1 MSDLY
6 HGGMLWSL
14 YILEGADGSYYT
26 GISNDLESRVKA
38 HNEGLGAKYTRGRGP
53 VTLLA
58 SKSFQN
64 RSEASKAEA
73 FVKKLPKSNKL
84 GFFK

>member
-1 MSDLY
+1 MKVWGLN
-6 HGGMLWSL
+6 
-14 YILEGADGSYYT
+14 I
-26 GISNDLESRVKA
+26 RVA
-38 HNEGLGAKYTRGRGP
+38 VGP

-58 SKSFQN
+58 SKSFEN